1 MSWCKCIILN
11 SLMMD
16 FIFRTNYTFVSCH
29 SATKRTVTKKKK
41 KKMFNSASVL
51 NIFEVLYYTHIKQF
65 LKITD
70 SNL

>member
-1 MSWCKCIILN
+1 MYYFEFFDDGFHISYELYVCQLSQWDKTN
-11 SLMMD
+11 SD
-16 FIFRTNYTFVSCH
+16 
-29 SATKRTVTKKKK
+29 KKKKK

>member
-1 MSWCKCIILN
+1 MYYFEFFDDGFHISYELYVCQLSQWDKTN
-11 SLMMD
+11 SD
-16 FIFRTNYTFVSCH
+16 
-29 SATKRTVTKKKK
+29 KKK

>member
-1 MSWCKCIILN
+1 
-11 SLMMD
+11 MD
-16 FIFRTNYTFVSCH
+16 SYFVRTIRL
-29 SATKRTVTKKKK
+29 SAVTVRQNEQWQKKKK
-41 KKMFNSASVL
+41 NKMFNSASVL